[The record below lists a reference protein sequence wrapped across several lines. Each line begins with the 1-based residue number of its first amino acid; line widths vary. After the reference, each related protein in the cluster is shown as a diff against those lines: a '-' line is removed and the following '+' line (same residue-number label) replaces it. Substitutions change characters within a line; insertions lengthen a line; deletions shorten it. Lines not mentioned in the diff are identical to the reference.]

1 MLALLNE
8 YVDGTIDPGICEE
21 FNKHLA
27 GCDPC
32 KVVIDNIRK
41 TIRLYKAGEPY
52 ELPTDFRNRLH
63 HALREKWKEK
73 QGGKSTENP

>member
-1 MLALLNE
+1 
-8 YVDGTIDPGICEE
+8 
-21 FNKHLA
+21 
-27 GCDPC
+27 
-32 KVVIDNIRK
+32 VVIDNIRK